1 MPPEIGPDT
10 LSRVRDRPMT
20 ARPNLSRTHALRRA
34 ARGLAA
40 VVLLAA
46 GCSRPDDLQDV
57 ALRLGPAD
65 FGLPAPAVRS
75 PVLQIG
81 DEARPVVE
89 RAETITVLEKS
100 NVPVR
105 DGVAEVTVD
114 LPPSASRFDDGSFV
128 LSMRRDSSAET
139 DEIAIGAAAL
149 HFVRRDHDWQAQRS
163 ADGRKV
169 TVRVQE
175 PGAVAR
181 ATLGFRLDAEGPL
194 PGELL
199 SRTFEVPPRARVV
212 LG

>member
-1 MPPEIGPDT
+1 MAPRRGARAERRRGAARDDQRERAAQPDARDPGGRLTAPRRRPCPGCAEGAGLPPEIGPDT
-10 LSRVRDRPMT
+10 LSRVRDHPMT

-114 LPPSASRFDDGSFV
+114 LPPSASRFDDDSFV
-128 LSMRRDSSAET
+128 LSTS
-139 DEIAIGAAAL
+139 
-149 HFVRRDHDWQAQRS
+149 
-163 ADGRKV
+163 
-169 TVRVQE
+169 
-175 PGAVAR
+175 
-181 ATLGFRLDAEGPL
+181 
-194 PGELL
+194 
-199 SRTFEVPPRARVV
+199 
-212 LG
+212 